1 MGKFTW
7 LQLAG
12 LIVAVGVGSVWLMGP
27 PAIQTIRSI
36 ASASAAEPAL
46 NVKALHSKCMQ
57 KNQDACVTLVKRQ
70 RMFHL
75 SADHIRFYRVQ
86 ACKAGFKMYC
96 M

>member
-1 MGKFTW
+1 MGRFTW

-12 LIVAVGVGSVWLMGP
+12 LFVAVVVGSVWLMGP
-27 PAIQTIRSI
+27 PAIQTIRGI
-36 ASASAAEPAL
+36 ASVNAESAL
-46 NVKALHSKCMQ
+46 NVSALHSKCMQ
-57 KNQDACVTLVKRQ
+57 KNQDACVTLVKLQ
-70 RMFHL
+70 RKFHL